1 MGRWKPAAYEVI
13 AKALKDHFDA
23 RSYLYDDLVPAFPG
37 HREAIEGVACGV
49 FEMKGARDI
58 VLQQRPVHSGKR
70 EGALRNVLE
79 ITSRYA
85 AFRER
90 ML

>member
-1 MGRWKPAAYEVI
+1 MIREISVTGLPGRVALPFVCEADS
-13 AKALKDHFDA
+13 AKAA
-23 RSYLYDDLVPAFPG
+23 MVS
-37 HREAIEGVACGV
+37 
-49 FEMKGARDI
+49 
-58 VLQQRPVHSGKR
+58 
-70 EGALRNVLE
+70 ALRNVLE